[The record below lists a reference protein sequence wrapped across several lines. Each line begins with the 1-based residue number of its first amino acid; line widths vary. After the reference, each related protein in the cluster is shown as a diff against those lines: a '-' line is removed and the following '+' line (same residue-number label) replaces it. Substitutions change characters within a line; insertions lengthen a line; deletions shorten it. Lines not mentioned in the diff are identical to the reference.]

1 MINYLTNI
9 APEGETFLVVKQAA
23 KAWPAFLPSKKMTAG
38 AWYGNTAMF
47 IIDRFIDGKPSASAS
62 NCEHVGFMVLDDIGT
77 KSTVPPLEPTW
88 KMETSP
94 NNYQWGY
101 TFALDSQP
109 TKGDFSAAI
118 KAIADAGYT
127 DGGAINPVRNF
138 RLPGSINLK
147 PGRDNFAS
155 VLTEFHPEREFT
167 LDQICTALD
176 VVPEAADTSTL
187 NRIDIADDGTDEV
200 LAWLKS
206 AGYLLA
212 EGNSAGWWGVM
223 CPNHA
228 EHSDGNPEGRYM
240 PVTRAYT
247 CLHEHCSEW
256 DSHKFLQWVEQES
269 GIKCGHGLRDELL
282 AAVMETALSK
292 LTPSDMFKTDALA
305 EVERKELG
313 RIERAKWFERFAYI
327 QEDEAYFDLQD
338 RREISRATFN
348 ALYRHVDCKSI
359 HTNRKVEAS
368 VFFDENRQSMGAK
381 ALVGVTY
388 AAGDSVLSSRDGD
401 IYGNRWRDARPVC
414 VTGNLAPWLA
424 HCEMVIPDDVSRN
437 HIFDVMAFKLQN
449 PRIKINHA
457 ILLGGI
463 DGCGKDTVFAPFIHA
478 VCGSGFKNYGELNSD
493 NMNSQWGY
501 KLQSEILIL
510 NELKEPDAAARRVLA
525 NKLKP
530 LIAAPPETIS
540 INRKGMH
547 PYDMYNRLLVIAFT
561 NDYIPISLPSSDR
574 RWMCVWTHAPK
585 MPEAEASWMWDW
597 LKLGGGYSA
606 VGAWLHARNVAHFKA
621 GAPPPMTE
629 YKLSMVEHGMSASES
644 HIVEMLRARMGEFQS
659 GVIGSPFQSL
669 CDRLATSLNSKVPP
683 SALMHAL
690 MEAGWEDCGRIS
702 SREYGTKKH
711 VFKAPNIEASK
722 SELRRMC
729 EPTLGKLRVV

>member
-9 APEGETFLVVKQAA
+9 APEGETFLVVKQSA

-77 KSTVPPLEPTW
+77 KSTIPPLEPTW

-101 TFALDSQP
+101 TFALDGQP

-118 KAIADAGYT
+118 KAIADAGFT

-212 EGNSAGWWGVM
+212 EGNSAGWWGVL

-327 QEDEAYFDLQD
+327 QDDESYFDLQD
-338 RREISRATFN
+338 RREVSRATFN
-348 ALYRHVDCKSI
+348 ALFRHVECKSI
-359 HTNRKVEAS
+359 HTGRRVEAS

-381 ALVGVTY
+381 ALVGITY
-388 AAGDSVLSSRDGD
+388 AAGDSVLVTRDGD
-401 IYGNRWRDARPVC
+401 VYGNRWRDARPVC
-414 VTGNLAPWLA
+414 TPGNIAPWLT
-424 HCEMVIPDDVSRN
+424 HCENLIPDAESRN

-449 PRIKINHA
+449 PRIKVNHA
-457 ILLGGI
+457 ILLGGT

-478 VCGSGFKNYGELNSD
+478 VCGNGLKNRGLMDSD
-493 NMNSQWGY
+493 SATSQWGY
-501 KLQSEILIL
+501 QLESEIVII
-510 NELKEPDAAARRVLA
+510 NELKEPDAGARRVLA

-530 LIAAPPETIS
+530 IIAAPPEMLP
-540 INRKGMH
+540 INRKGLH
-547 PYDMYNRLLVIAFT
+547 PYMMCNRLLVLAFT
-561 NDYIPISLPSSDR
+561 NDYIPISLPTADR

-585 MPEAEASWMWDW
+585 MTPDDGAKMWQW
-597 LKLGGGYSA
+597 FNAGGFSA
-606 VGAWLHARNVAHFKA
+606 IGAWLHARNVAHFKA

-629 YKLSMVEHGMSASES
+629 YKLSLVEHGMSASES
-644 HIVEMLRARMGEFQS
+644 HIVEMLRLRVGEFQS

-669 CDRLATSLNSKVPP
+669 CDRLATGLNSKVPP

-690 MEAGWEDCGRIS
+690 VEAGWVDCGRLS
-702 SREYGTKKH
+702 SGDYTTKKH
-711 VFKAPNIEASK
+711 VFKAPGVDASK

-729 EPTLGKLRVV
+729 EPMISKLRAV